1 MVISTNGIVAA
12 SQPLAAQAGARV
24 LGLGGSAVDAA
35 IATNAVLSVT
45 EPMMCGPGGDLF
57 VLYWDAK
64 ARKYVGLN
72 ASGPAPKKLSID
84 YLEKEAHLY
93 AMPGRGIHTVTVPGA
108 VDGWSKM
115 HKRYGKLAW
124 AELFRDA
131 IRYSSQGFPVTET
144 IQWQWNDSTYQQPLT
159 AGDDSHGRDV
169 FLPAPAL
176 GQVFKNPEMANTF
189 RLLAAQ
195 GPRAFYEGPIAQA
208 ILKTSARLGGTLQ
221 ASDLSSFSSEWV
233 EPISTTYRGW
243 NVLELPPNGQGIS
256 VLEMLNILEA
266 LPPGERQPRSA
277 ELLHAQ
283 IEAMKL
289 AYADLRYVTDP
300 RTNGVPVRD
309 LLSKEYA
316 RKRAEALN
324 PDKAQCD
331 VPPGSPS
338 ESNTV
343 YLTVVDREGNMA
355 SWIQSIS
362 GVWGSGVVVDGMG
375 FALQNRG
382 AQFDFDRKMPNA
394 LAPGKRTRHTII
406 PAFLERG
413 DERISFG
420 IMGGMNQPLAHMQFV
435 MNIVDFG
442 MNVQEAMESP
452 RFTKAYPG
460 GCDVVIENRVPAEA
474 LDALRAKGHT
484 LTVMKEY
491 ATAMGRGQAI
501 LRNEKTKVNFA
512 GSSPQGDGEAI
523 PEP

>member
-24 LGLGGSAVDAA
+24 LSLGGSAVDAA

-64 ARKYVGLN
+64 AKKYVGLN

-84 YLEKEAHLY
+84 YLEKEAKLY
-93 AMPGRGIHTVTVPGA
+93 SMPARGIHAVTVPGA
-108 VDGWSKM
+108 VDGWAKM

-131 IRYSSQGFPVTET
+131 IRYASQGYPVTET
-144 IQWQWNDSTYQQPLT
+144 IQWQWNDSTYQQALRES
-159 AGDDSHGRDV
+159 GDSHAREV
-169 FLPAPAL
+169 FLPAPAF
-176 GQVFKNPEMANTF
+176 GQVFRNPEMANAF
-189 RLLAAQ
+189 RLLAAN
-195 GPRAFYEGPIAQA
+195 GPRAFYQGPIAQA

-243 NVLELPPNGQGIS
+243 KVLELPPNGQGIS
-256 VLEMLNILEA
+256 VLEMLNILETVPA
-266 LPPGERQPRSA
+266 GQLQPRSA

-283 IEAMKL
+283 IETVKL

-300 RTNGVPVRD
+300 RTNKIPVQD
-309 LLSKEYA
+309 LLSKDYA
-316 RKRAEALN
+316 RKRAEALQ
-324 PDKAQCD
+324 PDRAQCD
-331 VPPGSPS
+331 VAPGAPG

-343 YLTVVDREGNMA
+343 YLTVVDKEGNMA
-355 SWIQSIS
+355 SWIQSVS

-382 AQFDFDRKMPNA
+382 AQFDLDRNLPNA

-406 PAFLERG
+406 PAFMEKG

-420 IMGGMNQPLAHMQFV
+420 IMGGMNQPLAHLQFV
-435 MNIVDFG
+435 MNVADFG
-442 MNVQEAMESP
+442 MNMQEAMENP
-452 RFTKAYPG
+452 RFTKAYVG
-460 GCDVVIENRVPAEA
+460 GCDVVIENRVSPEA
-474 LDALRAKGHT
+474 LDALRAKGHV

-501 LRNEKTKVNFA
+501 LRNGTTKVNFA